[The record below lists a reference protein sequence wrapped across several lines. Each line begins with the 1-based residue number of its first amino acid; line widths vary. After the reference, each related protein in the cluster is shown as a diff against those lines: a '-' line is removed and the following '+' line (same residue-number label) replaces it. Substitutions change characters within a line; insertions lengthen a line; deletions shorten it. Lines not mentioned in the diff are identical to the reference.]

1 MSNDYAWSEVE
12 TSTLV
17 YCTEWATGESTIRAC
32 VFGKMVELAK
42 DVVTNY
48 VSDLYHDAMWIAL
61 TLDGPCSFEYVVR
74 DYGTHV
80 GESATYIKIEEDAT
94 ARKYRFDLFNDGGR
108 WKLTISQASIVQED
122 PLDVSCTG
130 YKGVYGIY
138 HDEDGSVCPV
148 HDNNGALRKE
158 FDSDGTFTED
168 DRGNWSPVDVILQTV
183 FPSVENKTQVQL
195 VPDTTKGNTGMYD
208 LINDL
213 REKLDA
219 ANSAKDELTEAKYD
233 IDNAIDDLETYVSDL
248 DDLIGSLDNLPEIS
262 VSVSLDVDFES

>member
-1 MSNDYAWSEVE
+1 MSNDYTWSEVE

-48 VSDLYHDAMWIAL
+48 VSDLYHDAQWIAL
-61 TLDGPCSFEYVVR
+61 TLDGPRSFEYVVR

-80 GESATYIKIEEDAT
+80 GESATYIKIEEDST
-94 ARKYRFDLFNDGGR
+94 ARKYRFDLFNDDGR
-108 WKLTISQASIVQED
+108 WKLTISQASVAKED

-130 YKGVYGIY
+130 YKGVYGIA
-138 HDEDGSVCPV
+138 HDGDTCPV
-148 HDNNGALRKE
+148 HE
-158 FDSDGTFTED
+158 EDGTMKSALISDIADF
-168 DRGNWSPVDVILQTV
+168 V
-183 FPSVENKTQVQL
+183 FPSKEKSQVN
-195 VPDTTKGNTGMYD
+195 VPDTTKGNTNMYE
-208 LINDL
+208 LLNDL

-219 ANSAKDELTEAKYD
+219 ANAAKDELQEAKYD
-233 IDNAIDDLETYVSDL
+233 IDSAIDDLETYVSDL
-248 DDLIGSLDNLPEIS
+248 DDLIGSLDSLPEIS